1 MSTGY
6 VRRPVL
12 TSSAPCKHVFA
23 LEAFASCTTGALSMQ
38 GQRMQGA
45 KHAGGIACEG
55 HSMRGKEEGKGGL
68 ERFKSL
74 ELPEM

>member
-1 MSTGY
+1 
-6 VRRPVL
+6 
-12 TSSAPCKHVFA
+12 
-23 LEAFASCTTGALSMQ
+23 MQ

-45 KHAGGIACEG
+45 KHARGIACEG
-55 HSMRGKEEGKGGL
+55 HSMRGKEEGKGEL